1 MGEKEEQIWVAGESE
16 SQRILGTS
24 SGQLFW
30 TNGQYICK
38 MLSYKHLWTVVL
50 IVKLGR
56 AVVVS
61 DIIIINGTGLE
72 QENENTL
79 LKKSNTESTVLIHH
93 LCVNFARD
101 PWMLYKWTS
110 LEKGVQW

>member
-1 MGEKEEQIWVAGESE
+1 M
-16 SQRILGTS
+16 
-24 SGQLFW
+24 
-30 TNGQYICK
+30 
-38 MLSYKHLWTVVL
+38 VL

-61 DIIIINGTGLE
+61 DIIIIIGTGLE

-79 LKKSNTESTVLIHH
+79 LNKSNSESIVLIHH

-101 PWMLYKWTS
+101 P
-110 LEKGVQW
+110 